1 MYKNKSK
8 YKSYE
13 NALGKASM
21 GMLTAS
27 KDISLHE
34 YGVLLEVGPNEEEK
48 LAMEANIQ
56 QSIAQKELRL
66 EDAIFIRN
74 IKNVKLANQVLMHR
88 RKKYQEEEQRIQ
100 ELQAEYQLKDQ
111 LDNMQHQRRMEEIAL
126 NNSGK
131 KEVASVTGEVKLKS
145 QEKSAVT
152 QSRLI
157 EQKRDRAV
165 PISDDTAQMTGED
178 LSPENLIE
186 Q

>member
-1 MYKNKSK
+1 MQQQAEMQAAQMKSQ
-8 YKSYE
+8 
-13 NALGKASM
+13 A
-21 GMLTAS
+21 
-27 KDISLHE
+27 
-34 YGVLLEVGPNEEEK
+34 
-48 LAMEANIQ
+48 
-56 QSIAQKELRL
+56 
-66 EDAIFIRN
+66 
-74 IKNVKLANQVLMHR
+74 
-88 RKKYQEEEQRIQ
+88 RIQ

-157 EQKRDRAV
+157 EQKRDRAI
-165 PISDDTAQMTGED
+165 PISDDTTQMVEED

>member
-1 MYKNKSK
+1 MAKTFKEIQAEVMELARKNDMDEADAMRLLRSRVKAAGLKMPKGTATDAQAMQQQAEMQSAQMKSQ
-8 YKSYE
+8 
-13 NALGKASM
+13 A
-21 GMLTAS
+21 
-27 KDISLHE
+27 
-34 YGVLLEVGPNEEEK
+34 
-48 LAMEANIQ
+48 
-56 QSIAQKELRL
+56 
-66 EDAIFIRN
+66 
-74 IKNVKLANQVLMHR
+74 
-88 RKKYQEEEQRIQ
+88 RIQ